1 MGKKNLNGTVAT
13 LTPPADLAA
22 LIDEIDDPDGT
33 ESTSIPPDP
42 ETVPGETEGP
52 APDSEEAVLS
62 KVESFE
68 QVFGSDPL
76 AADYD
81 DFGSFAKTTTDPR
94 DGAVLYVTLGIKGH
108 NLQVKERN
116 LAPAS
121 YDRAAVSK
129 KLSMAARLHGVPESM
144 NRPHE
149 WIAMYWVAKL
159 DRSDPGEPGQ
169 PRSFHGDAIPAD
181 WFGGNIS
188 YGVLRVLSA
197 YIKRVSKD
205 DEMDVWEFTDGFEST
220 MRDLLERL
228 RKGTLSGTQA
238 EALLKHRK
246 SVLKKEREDAE
257 FAGLTED
264 ERRSI
269 KEAREIETREK
280 RLTEL
285 GSEAVTLAKS
295 AAEKLKMGKAAL
307 ATFLANKGVI
317 PPQGPPSCRDFA
329 KMMTPGDAKGLV
341 QALVELYP
349 NDPTRGK
356 VFWTLHAV
364 CNAVAKKL
372 EQAAQGESTVP
383 LRKTGS

>member
-1 MGKKNLNGTVAT
+1 MGKKNENGTVAI

-22 LIDEIDDPDGT
+22 LRDEIGDPDEI
-33 ESTSIPPDP
+33 ESNSIEPDTG
-42 ETVPGETEGP
+42 TVPGETDGP

-68 QVFGSDPL
+68 QVFKGDPL
-76 AADYD
+76 AGDYA
-81 DFGSFAKTTTDPR
+81 DFGLYAKTTTDPR
-94 DGAVLYVTLGIKGH
+94 DGAILYVTLGIKGH
-108 NLQVKERN
+108 NLQIKERN

-149 WIAMYWVAKL
+149 WISMYWVAKL
-159 DRSDPGEPGQ
+159 DRSDPGEAGKA
-169 PRSFHGDAIPAD
+169 RSFNGDGIAPE

-188 YGVLRVLSA
+188 YGALRIFSA
-197 YIKRVSKD
+197 YIRRVSKD
-205 DEMDVWEFTDGFEST
+205 DEMDVWEYADGFEST
-220 MRDLLERL
+220 VRDLLDRL

-246 SVLKKEREDAE
+246 QVLKKEREDAE
-257 FAGLTED
+257 FAGLTAD
-264 ERRSI
+264 ERQSI
-269 KEAREIETREK
+269 KKAREIETKEK
-280 RLTEL
+280 RLNEL
-285 GSEAVTLAKS
+285 GSDAVTLAKS

-307 ATFLANKGVI
+307 AEFLSSKGVI

-329 KMMTPGDAKGLV
+329 RTMTPGDAKGLV
-341 QALVELYP
+341 QALVEQYAS
-349 NDPTRGK
+349 DQSRGK

-372 EQAAQGESTVP
+372 EQAAKEESTVP